1 MNLAAID
8 LSTECTGF
16 SVFDIGE
23 KKLLSHKAIRPKYI
37 KTKAKYPVAP
47 LQRMRK
53 LAHLII
59 EELSVIKNLEVIVL
73 EEINSG
79 VSRIGQ
85 KTLDGAHYVL
95 LHLMPDE
102 LLQKVVYI
110 DSDGPKGW
118 RTALNLRMSP
128 EDSLKNKQA
137 KQLNKRL
144 PKGQHLTIITKK
156 HLACRY
162 VNARF
167 KLNFD
172 VDLNRDDSDVVDSIG
187 LGIAYLEHFAGK

>member
-1 MNLAAID
+1 MNLASID

-16 SVFDIGE
+16 SVFNME
-23 KKLLSHKAIRPKYI
+23 THELKKFTAIRPKY
-37 KTKAKYPVAP
+37 KKGKAKYPVAP
-47 LQRMRK
+47 LERMRV
-53 LAHLII
+53 LAKLII
-59 EELSVIKNLEVIVL
+59 DELMLVPNLGVIVL

-95 LHLMPDE
+95 LHLMPDI
-102 LLQKVVYI
+102 LLHKVVYV

-118 RTALNLRMSP
+118 RTKLNLRMTP
-128 EDSLKNKQA
+128 EDSLKNKQT

-144 PKGQHLTIITKK
+144 PPAQRLPVITKK

-167 KLNFD
+167 GMNFD